1 MTPKIL
7 SFDEVTKP
15 KGFFS
20 KLFSSKKKKMP
31 ETEMSK
37 REQDPF
43 KDAIEPQRLLEYKP
57 ESIYMSEKPSASA
70 PNFVEEANGIQI
82 IKELKNKV
90 NQLHAAHPHSKV
102 TMAVFRSAIASRLR
116 ELGVG
121 TSHTAAYVKQM
132 RTFYDELFALSKIT
146 GITPE

>member
-57 ESIYMSEKPSASA
+57 ESIYMSEQPSATA
-70 PNFVEEANGIQI
+70 PNYVEEANGIKI
-82 IKELKNKV
+82 TKELKNLV
-90 NQLHAAHPHSKV
+90 NQLHASHPNNKLHMS
-102 TMAVFRSAIASRLR
+102 TFRSAISKKLK
-116 ELGVG
+116 ELGVAQ
-121 TSHTAAYVKQM
+121 SHTNAYVKQM
-132 RTFYDELFALSKIT
+132 RDFYDEIYKNDHEVVPI
-146 GITPE
+146 